1 MEFMSADKAHLP
13 QLKELWAL
21 CFGDEQQ
28 YIDLFFDNRFRED
41 ECLIGVTEGEVV
53 TMLFTLPID
62 IRFKGK
68 YRYPAC
74 YIYAVATHPRHR
86 GKGYSTRLMEYAHG
100 YLYTQGKRLSVL
112 VPATESL
119 FGYYAKQGF
128 HTQFYCTMQ
137 DYRLDRSKLTD
148 ARLESSTLPALKE
161 LRDRLLGSLE
171 LYGSWDQ
178 EALAYNQKELELL
191 GGKVVAVAKEGKEGY
206 AVCYPTKEGYT
217 VKELVYEGDPQE
229 LVHDL
234 MAYLGCTKLTVRLT
248 PQTERIPFAMAR
260 WYCDKP
266 EIKGQNSYLGLV
278 LD

>member
-1 MEFMSADKAHLP
+1 MEFMSASKANLP
-13 QLKELWAL
+13 ELKELWAL

-28 YIDLFFDNRFRED
+28 YIDLFFDHRFKED
-41 ECLIGVTEGEVV
+41 ECLIGVTEGKVV

-68 YRYPAC
+68 YSYPAC
-74 YIYAVATHPRHR
+74 YIYAVATHPQHR
-86 GKGYSTRLMEYAHG
+86 GKGYSTQLMEYAHG
-100 YLYTQGKRLSVL
+100 YLYTQGKRLAVL

-128 HTQFYCTMQ
+128 HKQFYCELQAYT
-137 DYRLDRSKLTD
+137 LDQSKLTG
-148 ARLESSTLPALKE
+148 AKLEPTTLPAIQA
-161 LRDRLLGSLE
+161 LRDHLLGKLE

-178 EALAYNQKELELL
+178 AALAYNQKELELL
-191 GGKVVAVAKEGKEGY
+191 GGKVLAFNKDDKQGY
-206 AVCYPTKEGYT
+206 AVCYPAKEGYT
-217 VKELVYEGDPQE
+217 VKEMLYEGDNQE

-234 MAYLGCTKLTVRLT
+234 MEHLGCTKITVRLPSQQEFT
-248 PQTERIPFAMAR
+248 PFAMAR

>member
-137 DYRLDRSKLTD
+137 DYCLDRSKLTG
-148 ARLESSTLPALKE
+148 AMPEPSTLPALKE

-217 VKELVYEGDPQE
+217 VKELVYEGDPEE